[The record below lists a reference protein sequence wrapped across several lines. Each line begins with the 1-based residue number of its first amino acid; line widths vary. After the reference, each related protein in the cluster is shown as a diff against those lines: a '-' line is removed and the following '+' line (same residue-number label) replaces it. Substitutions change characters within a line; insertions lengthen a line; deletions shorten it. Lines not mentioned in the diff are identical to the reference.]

1 MKFGSS
7 VESRDADGFGEFI
20 LTRKV
25 PLTRFKPCRFW
36 ELERQAHL
44 AASHARSRC
53 CFCSFCRC
61 TFIFR
66 FRRKSATHA
75 VAYTA
80 RARRSSSLKMR
91 RPSWLSRSSACCSN
105 LRFVRRDL
113 SHQIARHRA
122 HAQSLGWARPE
133 NAARENSAD
142 HLRAAERS
150 LSQAASGT
158 IGRRRGAAAKHL
170 RGSRGNRYRSKID

>member
-1 MKFGSS
+1 MSVDFPPLSIVNGGVEGRRLGGLRGTGGTRGQQLRTPRCATDPSGAAMRSRYS
-7 VESRDADGFGEFI
+7 VESRDRIGFGEFI

-36 ELERQAHL
+36 ELERQAHS

-105 LRFVRRDL
+105 LRFVCRDL
-113 SHQIARHRA
+113 SHQIASRFVA
-122 HAQSLGWARPE
+122 P
-133 NAARENSAD
+133 
-142 HLRAAERS
+142 
-150 LSQAASGT
+150 LSQSPFS
-158 IGRRRGAAAKHL
+158 L
-170 RGSRGNRYRSKID
+170 